1 MAKMQALSNKQ
12 RKLSSHLFKRSGKLM
27 ISAIGIGVAI
37 VAMVVIFARAFFI
50 ELRKSYEQES
60 MIKKWKI

>member
-1 MAKMQALSNKQ
+1 
-12 RKLSSHLFKRSGKLM
+12 M